1 MVSCV
6 HTESAPAA
14 AAAVPHEVSEAV
26 KAGMAAGNINIS
38 SGGVHAFFWNSIFR
52 SCSQTCMHACECS
65 NIVIPLSSCYSDGID
80 LYLLGNAC
88 ILTVMMICTGER
100 MALSSEVMTEMMKH
114 EALLAQLQAKK
125 LVLRHGVNEWIC
137 DVIMRFSI

>member
-52 SCSQTCMHACECS
+52 SCSQTCMRANAATLSFLFHLVILMTFIRLYWEMHAFWR
-65 NIVIPLSSCYSDGID
+65 L
-80 LYLLGNAC
+80 
-88 ILTVMMICTGER
+88 
-100 MALSSEVMTEMMKH
+100 
-114 EALLAQLQAKK
+114 
-125 LVLRHGVNEWIC
+125 
-137 DVIMRFSI
+137 